1 MKKLLLVFLA
11 VMLFGMS
18 SKAISNAAF
27 IYSTDLTDANSFK
40 TLLDANGFAVTL
52 IPIANTETADFSG
65 YDVIIISNGSW
76 LSLEQ
81 MNSLN
86 SKNKP
91 IVGLGTGGGKS
102 FDRLSL
108 VIGYNGTGI
117 LNGNSITVHDASLT
131 IFKAPFNLNT
141 TNGATIQLYTTSS
154 NVYCKVNP
162 TGSTD
167 GLLKVSSYYSVTRQ
181 NNKYTFW
188 GYSLS
193 PASMT
198 QEGKDLFVNML
209 ANSIVAFNNITTALP
224 KTNSLNEATLH
235 LNSETKQLSVSG
247 FAGALEL
254 SLVDL
259 SGKTVIK
266 NQLQNQINLFGL
278 NKGVYV
284 VKIKS
289 ANTVISKK
297 FIY

>member
-1 MKKLLLVFLA
+1 
-11 VMLFGMS
+11 
-18 SKAISNAAF
+18 
-27 IYSTDLTDANSFK
+27 
-40 TLLDANGFAVTL
+40 
-52 IPIANTETADFSG
+52 
-65 YDVIIISNGSW
+65 
-76 LSLEQ
+76 
-81 MNSLN
+81 
-86 SKNKP
+86 
-91 IVGLGTGGGKS
+91 
-102 FDRLSL
+102 
-108 VIGYNGTGI
+108 
-117 LNGNSITVHDASLT
+117 
-131 IFKAPFNLNT
+131 
-141 TNGATIQLYTTSS
+141 
-154 NVYCKVNP
+154 
-162 TGSTD
+162 
-167 GLLKVSSYYSVTRQ
+167 
-181 NNKYTFW
+181 
-188 GYSLS
+188 
-193 PASMT
+193 MT

-259 SGKTVIK
+259 SGQTVIK